1 MMVSKILTLDDAA
14 AMADLHGAA
23 FSTPEAWSIDSFMD
37 LFAHSTTHAE
47 GMIIDKRLQALL
59 VVQFVAGE
67 ADILTLATAPAGRRR
82 GFARQTLDGLEQR
95 LRQSGLTKWL
105 LDVAADNAGAIAF
118 YEKHGFQ
125 VDGRRSNYYKRLEG
139 QRVDAILMSKPVGGQ
154 ITK

>member
-1 MMVSKILTLDDAA
+1 MMASQILTRDDAA
-14 AMADLHGAA
+14 AMAALHGAA
-23 FSTPEAWSIDSFMD
+23 FSVPEAWSIDAFND
-37 LFAHSTTHAE
+37 LFAQPTTHAE
-47 GMIIDKRLQALL
+47 GMIIDNCLQALI

-67 ADILTLATAPAGRRR
+67 AEVLTLATAPAGRRC
-82 GFARQTLDGLEQR
+82 GFARQTLDGLERR
-95 LRQSGLTKWL
+95 LRRSGLTKWL

-118 YEKHGFQ
+118 YEKYGFQ

>member
-1 MMVSKILTLDDAA
+1 MTGSTVLTLDDAA
-14 AMADLHGAA
+14 VMADLHRSA
-23 FSTPEAWSIDSFMD
+23 FPASEAWSIEAFID
-37 LFAHSTTHAE
+37 LLSQPTTHAE
-47 GMIIDKRLQALL
+47 GLVKDSNLQALL

-67 ADILTLATAPAGRRR
+67 ADILTLATTPTARRI

-95 LRQSGLTKWL
+95 LQVLGLSKWL
-105 LDVAADNAGAIAF
+105 LDVAADNAQAIAF

-139 QRVDAILMSKPVGGQ
+139 KRVDAILMSKPVGGQ